1 MSNEYGSR
9 SSRHERRSSRW
20 AKKDSDVVEAAANQ
34 AIKHLEETEDQTAE
48 RTSRQKLTHG
58 KTLRIPL
65 ATYGLLTGLSI
76 LLALSFYA
84 FPLWKPVATAS
95 QSQNLYSGFAMHHGL
110 VPYNDFYGTG
120 GSIFYL
126 INWLGNTGGS
136 TWLLWLFEII
146 ALLISGI
153 LTYHLVSQQ
162 TRNHTASLTVS
173 VFTLVI
179 IAGLARGGDSPTLF
193 ALPFALWGA
202 QFLSQYFQDSS
213 TDRGFIRFGMA
224 AAFALVISPVMS
236 IFFILSALA
245 LVIYNISIRRIGHGF
260 YQMLA
265 SILGVLLVGYSVAYY
280 SLEAQTV
287 YTSIEQSVLIP
298 FTHFGPSGDLLVTLA
313 KALVLT
319 LIFGIVAGFVQGLV
333 QLKKGGPARIWYVM
347 LLIGI
352 VGVTTIVV
360 FAQTF
365 DSSNLLAVLPFTVV
379 FAGLSLKDSDQILL
393 KYLQNRLFAP
403 ILAILFVIFTPI
415 SYHFMNRTIA
425 SEEQNVAQYIQD
437 NAKSSDRVY
446 VVSDGKN
453 INNLTNTISTLDNVP
468 ANYPVKFTQNYDL
481 KVGKLTDK
489 YVVLQ
494 AAQEVPASL
503 KKVLDKDYKV
513 SNYSGKYFQV
523 YQKK

>member
-1 MSNEYGSR
+1 MSNEYGSC

-153 LTYHLVSQQ
+153 LTYRLVSQQ

-313 KALVLT
+313 KTLVLT

-333 QLKKGGPARIWYVM
+333 QLKKGGSARIWYVM

-425 SEEQNVAQYIQD
+425 SEEQNVAQYIQA

-453 INNLTNTISTLDNVP
+453 INNLTKTISTLDNVP